1 MSIALP
7 QLSEPIAWS
16 IRITTLDGEVL
27 AEHEPDRVSKTAS
40 VGKVFL
46 LIELARQIREG
57 KVAADAL
64 IDLSTTLR
72 VADSGLAYRFTNQSM
87 AVADAALL
95 VGTMSDN
102 LATNALIDVCG
113 LERVHAIA
121 GELGYTQTA
130 QLDYIRDDRGPEH
143 PWTPSYGTAAEL
155 SDLMRRL
162 ANGEVLS
169 PEISQQVLDW
179 LASDTDTS
187 MVADAL
193 LLDPL
198 AHVEPEYQSMVLR
211 HKTGTIEQ
219 ARIDV
224 GVLQGPQRSVA
235 YAVAANWP
243 EEVPDQRAVAL
254 DTMREIGEQIRRY
267 VTDLDR
273 DDPGADSSD

>member
-1 MSIALP
+1 MTITLP
-7 QLSEPIAWS
+7 QLAEPIAWS
-16 IRITTLDGEVL
+16 IRITDLDGEVL
-27 AEHEPDRVSKTAS
+27 AEHEPDRVCKTAS

-46 LIELARQIREG
+46 LIELARQIAAG
-57 KVAADAL
+57 QVAADAL
-64 IDLSTTLR
+64 IDLSKTLY
-72 VADSGLAYRFTNQSM
+72 VADSGLAYRFTNQTI

-113 LERVHAIA
+113 LERVRAVA
-121 GELGYTQTA
+121 GELGYSQTA

-155 SDLMRRL
+155 ADVMRRL
-162 ANGEVLS
+162 ANGEVFS
-169 PEISQQVLDW
+169 PEISRQVLDW
-179 LASDTDTS
+179 LASGADTS

-211 HKTGTIEQ
+211 HKTGTISE

-224 GVLQGPQRSVA
+224 GVVRGPRRSVA
-235 YAVAANWP
+235 YAVAANWA
-243 EEVPDQRAVAL
+243 EELPDQRAAAL
-254 DTMREIGEQIRRY
+254 DAMHEIGEQIRRHI
-267 VTDLDR
+267 TDLDR
-273 DDPGADSSD
+273 DDPGADTSD